1 MASPA
6 AIKYSVWGA
15 MLKPTM
21 SPSIVLAR
29 RSLSTGARSRPKT
42 LRNGF
47 NSIVLPCSSTFFSLF
62 GAKASKSIS
71 STSITNYT
79 APKTSTACPRSVLM
93 SARVRVVGH

>member
-1 MASPA
+1 
-6 AIKYSVWGA
+6 

-21 SPSIVLAR
+21 SPSIVLVR

-71 STSITNYT
+71 STSITNYGT
-79 APKTSTACPRSVLM
+79 ENKQRVHGRCSEREGACSGR
-93 SARVRVVGH
+93 